1 VKIALLHPRA
11 GAAGIWTPTIEAA
24 AMVGVAELNAAGG
37 IRGEEISLVFADS
50 GMNVRDALA
59 AADSLVDIEGVD
71 AVIGAHTSDLRD
83 PVSDRIGS
91 RVPFIY
97 TSQYE
102 GIALRPDTLALSTTD
117 PEILWPALQWLSS
130 ERRAQRFFFVGN
142 SYLWPRMAYSSLRS
156 LVRRQGGEI
165 CGSAFLPMIEAEHHD
180 LLRRIAASGAN
191 VVVQALVGQ
200 CAIDFNRQ
208 FAAAGL
214 DQKMLRFALIV
225 DEIVV
230 CGIGADATTNLM
242 SASSYFAKAR
252 TRRNDRFLE
261 LYHDAFGEFAPPVS
275 AAGVGVYEGLHA
287 LAALAREY
295 ESNTPAT
302 LARLMRGPDSRRAA
316 RHALANKPI
325 GEVPAI
331 YLAEA
336 DGVTLEVTQEINSYR

>member
-1 VKIALLHPRA
+1 MKVALLHPRN
-11 GAAGIWTPTIEAA
+11 GAAGIWTPTVEAA
-24 AMVGVAELNAAGG
+24 AMIGAAELNEAGG
-37 IRGEEISLVFADS
+37 ILGEEVSLVFADS

-59 AADSLVDIEGVD
+59 ATDTLLEIEGVD
-71 AVIGAHTSDLRD
+71 AVIGAHTSDQRD
-83 PVSDRIGS
+83 PVSDRIGN

-102 GIALRPDTLALSTTD
+102 GIPVRPSTLALSTTD
-117 PEILWPALQWLSS
+117 PEILWPTLEWLKA
-130 ERRAQRFFFVGN
+130 ERHAERYFFVGN
-142 SYLWPRMAYSSLRS
+142 DYIWPRTAYSSLCK
-156 LVRRQGGEI
+156 LVKRQGGEVR
-165 CGSAFLPMIEAEHHD
+165 GSAFLPIVEADHHD

-200 CAIDFNRQ
+200 CAVDFNRQ

-230 CGIGADATTNLM
+230 CGIGADATTNLI
-242 SASSYFAKAR
+242 SASPYFAQAR
-252 TRRNDRFLE
+252 SRQNDRFLE
-261 LYHDAFGEFAPPVS
+261 LYHGAYGDLAPPVS

-295 ESNTPAT
+295 GTSTPRA
-302 LARLMRGPDSRRAA
+302 LAHLMRGPLSRPAA
-316 RHALANKPI
+316 RHALANKPM
-325 GEVPAI
+325 GEIPLI

-336 DGVTLEVTQEINSYR
+336 DGVTLQIAQEIRPY

>member
-1 VKIALLHPRA
+1 MKIALLHPRT

-24 AMVGVAELNAAGG
+24 AMVGGAELNAAGG
-37 IRGEEISLVFADS
+37 IRGEEIELLFADS

-59 AADSLVDIEGVD
+59 AADTLIDIEGVD

-83 PVSDRIGS
+83 PVSDSIGS

-102 GIALRPDTLALSTTD
+102 GIPVRPDTLALSTTD
-117 PEILWPALQWLSS
+117 PEIMWPALEWLKS
-130 ERRAQRFFFVGN
+130 ERRAERYFFVGN
-142 SYLWPRMAYSSLRS
+142 DYIWPRTAYSSLCK
-156 LVRRQGGEI
+156 LVRRQGGEVR
-165 CGSAFLPMIEAEHHD
+165 GSAFLPLVEADHHE

-191 VVVQALVGQ
+191 VVVQALVGN

-230 CGIGADATTNLM
+230 LGIGADATDNLI
-242 SASSYFAKAR
+242 SASSYFAQAR
-252 TRRNDRFLE
+252 NRQNDRFLE
-261 LYHDAFGEFAPPVS
+261 LYHDAYGEFAPPVC

-287 LAALAREY
+287 LAALARDY
-295 ESNTPAT
+295 GTNAPGT
-302 LARLMRGPDSRRAA
+302 LARLMRGPLSRPAA
-316 RHALANKPI
+316 RHALANKPM
-325 GEVPAI
+325 GEIPPI
-331 YLAEA
+331 YMAEA
-336 DGVTLEVTQEINSYR
+336 DGVTLQVTREIRSY